1 MQGKVRTDSSSFF
14 TVQIFDSWNDTEIQW
29 HFFTHL
35 TSRSAIVRFQETK
48 KMCQT
53 ASVLAVNLW
62 WSCYQTTRTFTMV
75 IVKQCCYGPCSVTQ
89 KSVCYRQQRYHGG
102 CCDQSSQLPTQL
114 MNKGVQTALGHT
126 AGSNLQ
132 FAAPISFYCTVM
144 QFTA

>member
-1 MQGKVRTDSSSFF
+1 
-14 TVQIFDSWNDTEIQW
+14 
-29 HFFTHL
+29 
-35 TSRSAIVRFQETK
+35 
-48 KMCQT
+48 
-53 ASVLAVNLW
+53 
-62 WSCYQTTRTFTMV
+62 MV
-75 IVKQCCYGPCSVTQ
+75 IVKQCYYGPCSVTQ

-126 AGSNLQ
+126 AGSNLH